1 MLRQTWSFKWQ
12 PQKKTKN
19 LSKLSNALFDTIEL
33 CFGATV
39 AKILIRL
46 TKEQYEY
53 WNQRK
58 EDDDERDILVDYML
72 DEDREEVADVP
83 PAMEFMSDPEDL
95 EGPRYPWHESPNEI
109 VHQFGVDYSSARITI
124 TEIDSDDYGANP
136 IEDIVDGVD
145 LNDFVSEHEIEWFS
159 DEVEETQ
166 SDYMLQFNSSEKGTF
181 FEGILTTVGK
191 IDLSKLEV
199 YTTDHFN
206 DDDTVDDIRYDSE
219 SIENLGGDTNG
230 KGYSVHMWSNKG

>member
-1 MLRQTWSFKWQ
+1 MATSEENKELIETIKRPVRHYRIMLWGYGGENSY
-12 PQKKTKN
+12 
-19 LSKLSNALFDTIEL
+19 
-33 CFGATV
+33 
-39 AKILIRL
+39 IRL

-109 VHQFGVDYSSARITI
+109 VHQFGVDYSNARITI
-124 TEIDSDDYGANP
+124 TEIESDDYGANP

-145 LNDFVSEHEIEWFS
+145 LNDFVSEHDIEWFS

-206 DDDTVDDIRYDSE
+206 DDNTVDDIRYDSE
-219 SIENLGGDTNG
+219 SIENMGGDTNG
-230 KGYSVHMWSNKG
+230 KGYSVHMWSNVK